1 MEIDYEKLRKYLLTD
16 NFAFAMSGFEEAFLD
31 IPSIKKATPKE
42 LEKIAKRNGVNLS
55 KFRK

>member
-1 MEIDYEKLRKYLLTD
+1 
-16 NFAFAMSGFEEAFLD
+16 MSGFEEAFLD